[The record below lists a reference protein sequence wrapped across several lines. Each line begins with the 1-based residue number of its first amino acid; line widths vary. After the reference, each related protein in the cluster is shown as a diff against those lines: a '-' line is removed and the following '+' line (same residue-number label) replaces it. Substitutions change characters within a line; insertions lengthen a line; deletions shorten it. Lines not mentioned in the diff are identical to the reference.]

1 MSSMSPTAVIAGE
14 WVLLSLAII
23 LVAARLYVRL
33 YMNKDRIYWSDAWLL
48 IAVCSALGLVICDT
62 LAYKANAMFNFVDPG
77 VRMLKIRFAVNYFF
91 DTGMYFPKFS
101 IIAFYYALVPPT
113 QPTMRIALYTLTG
126 ITVAS
131 CLVTF
136 FDATLWCGADIAS
149 NWSPERGVC
158 SAYNSLIMMRIH
170 WSLNFTTEV
179 LNVAFPFPLIRD
191 LKLPRRREK
200 IGLAVILGLGVITIA
215 ISIGRFTNMVTS
227 GNGAFSNYL
236 WATSELCVSII
247 LVALTAL
254 RPLLRKLAHIIN
266 SSINSSDYKSG
277 YRGTSTDARSR
288 TNRSKA
294 THTQGSGA
302 YWRTGTQTKGG
313 VFKDDAGSEVQLNDL
328 KSGRVMKTEEIRI
341 SVETLSNGDSVEYP
355 AGPRK
360 PMGIETSVMA

>member
-113 QPTMRIALYTLTG
+113 QPKMRIALYTLTG

-149 NWSPERGVC
+149 NC
-158 SAYNSLIMMRIH
+158 
-170 WSLNFTTEV
+170 
-179 LNVAFPFPLIRD
+179 
-191 LKLPRRREK
+191 
-200 IGLAVILGLGVITIA
+200 
-215 ISIGRFTNMVTS
+215 
-227 GNGAFSNYL
+227 
-236 WATSELCVSII
+236 
-247 LVALTAL
+247 
-254 RPLLRKLAHIIN
+254 
-266 SSINSSDYKSG
+266 INSSDYKSG